1 MKIIKRDGT
10 TQPFD
15 QNKIIDAVLAAFRE
29 VDGDVSDYAYAKAGN
44 IADYILEYCKDYK
57 RQQYEAG
64 NSNFY
69 LTVEE
74 IQDLVQRGLM
84 STKRK
89 DVAEAYIVYRYE
101 RTKERLAKTDLT
113 KRVGEK
119 LRADNVQNQNANVDE
134 HSFGGRK
141 GEAANELMKEC
152 KKMKKVSKH
161 NSICYYIMGIGTG
174 LVLSSIIDYFINK
187 KINEEPIDPDAIQCN
202 EEV

>member
-74 IQDLVQRGLM
+74 IQDLL
-84 STKRK
+84 
-89 DVAEAYIVYRYE
+89 
-101 RTKERLAKTDLT
+101 KTIDL
-113 KRVGEK
+113 
-119 LRADNVQNQNANVDE
+119 E
-134 HSFGGRK
+134 H
-141 GEAANELMKEC
+141 
-152 KKMKKVSKH
+152 
-161 NSICYYIMGIGTG
+161 
-174 LVLSSIIDYFINK
+174 
-187 KINEEPIDPDAIQCN
+187 
-202 EEV
+202 